1 MKELNSRILSVQL
14 MMGLIK
20 SVHIAQLGASVYEIV
35 NMKAVAVIDAQERE
49 KRKKVKLKSNK

>member
-1 MKELNSRILSVQL
+1 